1 MRVSTMVMFVL
12 FVLVSA
18 SVASAYVMPRASFF
32 PSAFRDGL
40 TGAAIAGSDTS
51 SLKGPDMRERI
62 QCVFYGANGWRSCKS
77 DKVGCK
83 GKESCVLTTTG
94 KKGETVVW
102 KSDCVGAPT
111 VKTVIDGTD
120 KLVEFK
126 CASGLANGVDTVTC
140 VFEGAVFPQRC
151 RADRNNLFC
160 DNRRSCTT
168 KVSGKLGDKVTWTST
183 CPGSS
188 KVVTTINGQ
197 EKQIK
202 FNCGKSGDKPTGVSA
217 AAVATVPTASQVSE
231 AVCVS
236 GEYRLTGLKDGRYFG
251 AERCVEGKFVTV

>member
-1 MRVSTMVMFVL
+1 MRNSSI
-12 FVLVSA
+12 VLVVLVVLLSA
-18 SVASAYVMPRASFF
+18 SVASAYIMPRPSFF

-51 SLKGPDMRERI
+51 GLKGPDLRERI

-83 GKESCVLTTTG
+83 GKENCVLTVNG

-102 KSDCVGAPT
+102 KSDCVGAQT
-111 VKTVIDGTD
+111 VKTVIDGAD

-126 CASGLANGVDTVTC
+126 CASGLSNGVDMVTC
-140 VFEGAVFPQRC
+140 VFDGAVFPQRC
-151 RADRNNLFC
+151 RADRNNVFC
-160 DNRRSCTT
+160 DNRKSCTV
-168 KVSGKLGDKVTWTST
+168 KVGGKLGDKVVWTSA

-188 KVVTTINGQ
+188 KVVTAINGQ
-197 EKQIK
+197 EKEVK
-202 FNCGKSGDKPTGVSA
+202 FDCTKSGDRPTGVSV
-217 AAVATVPTASQVSE
+217 AAVAVPTASSSVSE
-231 AVCVS
+231 AVCVA

-251 AERCVEGKFVTV
+251 AEKCVDGKFVTV